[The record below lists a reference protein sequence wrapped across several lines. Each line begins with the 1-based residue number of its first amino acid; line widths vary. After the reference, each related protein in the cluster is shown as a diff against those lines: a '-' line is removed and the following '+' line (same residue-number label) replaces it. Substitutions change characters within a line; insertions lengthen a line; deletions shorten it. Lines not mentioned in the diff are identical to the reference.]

1 MYFVIF
7 STNSRQSLKVGTI
20 RYDTSQWCTCM
31 QSIKYMGELLHWF
44 SVCCCSSHVRVP
56 VTLGQQKQLDM
67 HVLFQTKFSAAAR
80 WEDFICGWWIAWS
93 NALQVRYPAILVTSA
108 VVVLSNAKL
117 SPTQLAHGGKWCGIS
132 YTQIEYRTENS
143 GALLS
148 QLGMK
153 QLWLQQLYF
162 VAKCMHG
169 WDSYSYD
176 KWVTSIVLRYAQNH
190 WYSREFAFQPLCN

>member
-1 MYFVIF
+1 MCFFKQNLVQQHTENTSFV
-7 STNSRQSLKVGTI
+7 G
-20 RYDTSQWCTCM
+20 
-31 QSIKYMGELLHWF
+31 GGLLEVML
-44 SVCCCSSHVRVP
+44 SKSC
-56 VTLGQQKQLDM
+56 
-67 HVLFQTKFSAAAR
+67 
-80 WEDFICGWWIAWS
+80 
-93 NALQVRYPAILVTSA
+93 RYPAILVTSA

-117 SPTQLAHGGKWCGIS
+117 SPTQLAHGGQWCGIS
-132 YTQIEYRTENS
+132 YTQIEYGTENS

-148 QLGMK
+148 QLGVK

-190 WYSREFAFQPLCN
+190 